1 MTQSLLFGPGRGL
14 LAQAAQH
21 FVLRTIRN
29 DTPTF
34 HNDEPVHE
42 FQHAQP
48 VRDQDQRLVAHHRFE
63 AVFDH
68 LLGRIVHVAGR
79 LVEDQDV
86 RVPHQ
91 RAGQGHGLA
100 LAAGQGHAPLADL
113 RPEPGRVGT
122 DELRHARQ
130 RGRPQ
135 DHLVVANRMEKS
147 PAFESGGAGLAS
159 TLDDYMKFAQM
170 LMQGGSLN
178 GVRVLSEKTTKYF
191 TSPELMP
198 VSQKVFSE
206 WVGLDGYS
214 YGNLMRVCKNPAQ
227 CGYLA
232 MQDEYGWDGWLGVY
246 FANLPNEKTT
256 ILMGM
261 QKVDAGTFS
270 MTRKI
275 RNRIV
280 SKL

>member
-1 MTQSLLFGPGRGL
+1 
-14 LAQAAQH
+14 
-21 FVLRTIRN
+21 
-29 DTPTF
+29 
-34 HNDEPVHE
+34 
-42 FQHAQP
+42 
-48 VRDQDQRLVAHHRFE
+48 
-63 AVFDH
+63 
-68 LLGRIVHVAGR
+68 
-79 LVEDQDV
+79 
-86 RVPHQ
+86 
-91 RAGQGHGLA
+91 
-100 LAAGQGHAPLADL
+100 
-113 RPEPGRVGT
+113 
-122 DELRHARQ
+122 
-130 RGRPQ
+130 
-135 DHLVVANRMEKS
+135 
-147 PAFESGGAGLAS
+147 
-159 TLDDYMKFAQM
+159 
-170 LMQGGSLN
+170 
-178 GVRVLSEKTTKYF
+178 
-191 TSPELMP
+191 MP

-280 SKL
+280 SQAVKKIENSASPGNCCLPENTEKERMKEPFFLIPTRRNLVF